1 MQRDRVKAYC
11 YSDGQLHGTE
21 FVTVMFI
28 INEILVVK
36 HIFFFATSHG
46 KVPCDGIADIIRSVA
61 AGASQQRSTQD
72 HIVTPRICMSG
83 QKGISVKFVFSIR
96 QHMIMRSC

>member
-1 MQRDRVKAYC
+1 MKAFC
-11 YSDGQLHGTE
+11 YSDGQLHSME
-21 FVTVMFI
+21 FVKVMFI

-36 HIFFFATSHG
+36 HFFFFATSHG

-72 HIVTPRICMSG
+72 HILTPRICMSG
-83 QKGISVKFVFSIR
+83 QKGMSVKFVFTLR
-96 QHMIMRSC
+96 QHMIM